1 MTKAGVILMF
11 TVLTVHAGLSQL
23 DAISMI
29 ESGNNDAAVGRA
41 GEVSR
46 YQIRPQVWHRIS
58 QSREYENPRVAEQVA
73 QQHLDWLAKFFSER
87 TGRTAD
93 DFDLY
98 VMWNAGPTYY
108 SNIGFSR
115 ERVRSLIR
123 NRAERYVNLR
133 EMRTPNTAA
142 TATVTPAIARK

>member
-1 MTKAGVILMF
+1 MGKAGIILML
-11 TVLTVHAGLSQL
+11 TVLTACAGLSPL
-23 DAISMI
+23 EAISMI
-29 ESGNNDAAVGRA
+29 ESGNNDDAIGRA

-46 YQIRPQVWHRIS
+46 YQIRPQVWRQFS
-58 QSREYENPRVAEQVA
+58 QSSEYTNLRVATSVA
-73 QQHLDWLAKFFSER
+73 QQHLNGLAKFYLER

-108 SNIGFSR
+108 SNIGFAR
-115 ERVRSLIR
+115 DRIRPLIR

-133 EMRTPNTAA
+133 RMQTPNTAP
-142 TATVTPAIARK
+142 ATVIPAIAGR

>member
-1 MTKAGVILMF
+1 MGKAGIILML
-11 TVLTVHAGLSQL
+11 TVLTVHAGLSPL

-29 ESGNNDAAVGRA
+29 ESGDNDDAVGRA

-46 YQIRPQVWHRIS
+46 YQIRPQVWRLFS
-58 QSREYENPRVAEQVA
+58 QSSEYNNSRVAASVA
-73 QQHLDWLAKFFSER
+73 RQHLDWQAKFFLER

-108 SNIGFSR
+108 SNIGFAR
-115 ERVRSLIR
+115 DRVRPFIR
-123 NRAERYVNLR
+123 NRAQRYVNLR
-133 EMRTPNTAA
+133 QMRT
-142 TATVTPAIARK
+142 V